1 MTPAFLVRLM
11 NHHSL
16 ARSVH
21 LGPEDREAYSFANE
35 LRVATIEGRL
45 KAVWTHPANELGGM
59 TQKRR
64 DGSIYVPVQI
74 AIARALGLITGSSD
88 YLFLWDGGSCAI
100 EFKSAI
106 GRLSP
111 SQIDY
116 RDWCELSHVPFHIAR
131 SAAEGLTILRNHGV
145 LQ

>member
-11 NHHSL
+11 GHASL
-16 ARSVH
+16 SRMVQ
-21 LGPEDREAYSFANE
+21 LGPEDREAHTFANE
-35 LRVATIEGRL
+35 LRVAVLDGRL
-45 KAVWTHPANELGGM
+45 RAVFTHPANELGGL

-64 DGSIYVPVQI
+64 DGSVYVPVQI

-88 YLFLWDGGSCAI
+88 YLFLWEGGSCAI
-100 EFKSAI
+100 EFKSAK

-111 SQIDY
+111 SQIDF
-116 RDWCELSHVPFHIAR
+116 RDWCELNHVPFHIAR
-131 SAAEGLTILRNHGV
+131 SAAEGLEILRNHGV